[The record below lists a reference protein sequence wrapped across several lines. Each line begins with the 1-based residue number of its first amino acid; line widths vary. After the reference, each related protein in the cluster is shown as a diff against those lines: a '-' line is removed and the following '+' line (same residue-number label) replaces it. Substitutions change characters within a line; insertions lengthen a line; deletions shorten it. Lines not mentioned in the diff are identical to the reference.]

1 VGGRLIEEAKSWQQV
16 DSTHPPFSKNG
27 KGRRLGE
34 SRTTRGAD
42 MVVVARGGHYRRFR
56 LHLHAAPSS
65 LPSCWIARRRPPHRP
80 LDVIQLELSSDNFS
94 HSLASLFRA
103 TRHFFLFFFLTP
115 ASSFLSSSP
124 IFPLFVLPSASV
136 LSSVVKVTIHSS
148 LFSDLK
154 RIMKFD

>member
-1 VGGRLIEEAKSWQQV
+1 MAASRL
-16 DSTHPPFSKNG
+16 DTHPPFNKNR
-27 KGRRLGE
+27 KGRRPGE

-42 MVVVARGGHYRRFR
+42 MVVVAGGGHYRRFR

-80 LDVIQLELSSDNFS
+80 LDVIQLELSRDNFS

-103 TRHFFLFFFLTP
+103 TRHFFLF
-115 ASSFLSSSP
+115 SFLLPHLPSYP
-124 IFPLFVLPSASV
+124 LVQFFPFFVLPSASV

-148 LFSDLK
+148 LSSDLK